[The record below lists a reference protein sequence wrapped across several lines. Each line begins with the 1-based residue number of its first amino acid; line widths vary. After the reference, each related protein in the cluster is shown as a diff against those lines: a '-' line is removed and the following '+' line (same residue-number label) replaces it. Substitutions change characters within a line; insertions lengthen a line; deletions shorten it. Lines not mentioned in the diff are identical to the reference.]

1 MAEERKTV
9 DAVLNEQKEQKSAKK
24 NGAAPQ
30 KGKNA
35 SVESPKADK
44 ETEQEPL
51 KLTRGQIFTLTTLLI
66 YKYRFARILVNRDID
81 KEEVKKKIESIR
93 AAKGVITP
101 FLVLSA
107 KECIEAGLDVVDYNG
122 NVITKDTPDL
132 EHILVILDGQHR
144 WEAINELKKAGEDYE
159 AYFILPLTDQYDLMT
174 ILKEANTSV
183 NPWDGIDWLTMA
195 IQTAKVRGLDTS
207 KLEWLKS
214 LANTENISDS
224 AASLFVT
231 GGKKI
236 YSKATIKSAIDSK
249 DPDKLETLV
258 DEDGLD
264 RNKNLYDAAIAK
276 LNIKT
281 VGLKITPKM
290 LFSFVEQ
297 LINKNKPI
305 NDAYAHVI
313 EFLNSLSKE
322 QIESLD
328 NAKKTTSRS
337 KDQVITGL
345 FKSYWKAFTERE
357 TLS

>member
-1 MAEERKTV
+1 MEEERKTV
-9 DAVLNEQKEQKSAKK
+9 GAVLNEQKEQKSAKK

-51 KLTRGQIFTLTTLLI
+51 KLTRGQIFTLTTLL
-66 YKYRFARILVNRDID
+66 ID

-144 WEAINELKKAGEDYE
+144 WEAIKELKKAGEDYE

>member
-1 MAEERKTV
+1 
-9 DAVLNEQKEQKSAKK
+9 
-24 NGAAPQ
+24 
-30 KGKNA
+30 
-35 SVESPKADK
+35 
-44 ETEQEPL
+44 
-51 KLTRGQIFTLTTLLI
+51 
-66 YKYRFARILVNRDID
+66 
-81 KEEVKKKIESIR
+81 
-93 AAKGVITP
+93 
-101 FLVLSA
+101 
-107 KECIEAGLDVVDYNG
+107 
-122 NVITKDTPDL
+122 
-132 EHILVILDGQHR
+132 
-144 WEAINELKKAGEDYE
+144 
-159 AYFILPLTDQYDLMT
+159 
-174 ILKEANTSV
+174 
-183 NPWDGIDWLTMA
+183 MA

-214 LANTENISDS
+214 LPNTENISDS

-231 GGKKI
+231 LGVKRYTQNPRLSLPLI
-236 YSKATIKSAIDSK
+236 QK

-281 VGLKITPKM
+281 VGLKTTPKM

-328 NAKKTTSRS
+328 NAKKTTRS
-337 KDQVITGL
+337 KDQVITSL

-357 TLS
+357 ALSQIEKMEGGVRNLSL

>member
-9 DAVLNEQKEQKSAKK
+9 DAMLNEQKEQKFAKK

-51 KLTRGQIFTLTTLLI
+51 KLTRRQIFTLTTLLT

-93 AAKGVITP
+93 AEKGVITP

-107 KECIEAGLDVVDYNG
+107 KECFEADLDVVDYAG

-174 ILKEANTSV
+174 ILKEAN
-183 NPWDGIDWLTMA
+183 PWDGIDWLTMA

-214 LANTENISDS
+214 LASTENISDS
-224 AASLFVT
+224 AASLFVS

-236 YSKATIKSAIDSK
+236 YSKAMIKSAIDSK

-264 RNKNLYDAAIAK
+264 RNKNLYDTAIAK

-290 LFSFVEQ
+290 LFSFVEH

-345 FKSYWKAFTERE
+345 FKNYWKAFTERE
-357 TLS
+357 ALS

>member
-1 MAEERKTV
+1 M
-9 DAVLNEQKEQKSAKK
+9 
-24 NGAAPQ
+24 
-30 KGKNA
+30 
-35 SVESPKADK
+35 
-44 ETEQEPL
+44 
-51 KLTRGQIFTLTTLLI
+51 
-66 YKYRFARILVNRDID
+66 
-81 KEEVKKKIESIR
+81 
-93 AAKGVITP
+93 
-101 FLVLSA
+101 VLSA

-144 WEAINELKKAGEDYE
+144 WEAIKELKKAGEDYE

-236 YSKATIKSAIDSK
+236 YSKSAIKSAIDSK

-337 KDQVITGL
+337 KDQVITSL

-357 TLS
+357 ALS

>member
-1 MAEERKTV
+1 MVEERKTV
-9 DAVLNEQKEQKSAKK
+9 DAMLNEQKEQKSAKK

-51 KLTRGQIFTLTTLLI
+51 KLTRRQIFTLTTLLT

-107 KECIEAGLDVVDYNG
+107 KECIEADL

-214 LANTENISDS
+214 LASTENISDS
-224 AASLFVT
+224 AASLFVS

-236 YSKATIKSAIDSK
+236 YSKAMIKSAIDSK

-264 RNKNLYDAAIAK
+264 RNKNLYDTAIAK

-345 FKSYWKAFTERE
+345 FKNYWKAFTERE
-357 TLS
+357 ALS

>member
-1 MAEERKTV
+1 M
-9 DAVLNEQKEQKSAKK
+9 
-24 NGAAPQ
+24 
-30 KGKNA
+30 
-35 SVESPKADK
+35 
-44 ETEQEPL
+44 
-51 KLTRGQIFTLTTLLI
+51 
-66 YKYRFARILVNRDID
+66 
-81 KEEVKKKIESIR
+81 
-93 AAKGVITP
+93 
-101 FLVLSA
+101 VLSA

-144 WEAINELKKAGEDYE
+144 WEAIKELKKAGEDYE

-313 EFLNSLSKE
+313 GFLNSLSKE

-337 KDQVITGL
+337 KDQVITSL

-357 TLS
+357 ALS